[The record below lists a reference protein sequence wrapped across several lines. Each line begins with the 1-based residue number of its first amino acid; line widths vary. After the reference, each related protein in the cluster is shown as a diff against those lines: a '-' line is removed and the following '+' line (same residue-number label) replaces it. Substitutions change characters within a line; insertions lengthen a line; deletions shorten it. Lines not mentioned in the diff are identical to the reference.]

1 MGKKGESRTLNQ
13 ASKTRGAFK
22 RKIGIKTKFLTGVIL
37 ALLISPTIAAF
48 INRVVQR
55 MDDVVGDLVTGE
67 MSLVVAT
74 VINLV
79 VVSGLI
85 LILLQVIVI
94 RPLKNA
100 GTTLR
105 MISEQL
111 NLTERI
117 DVKAQDEIG
126 EMMHDLNR
134 FLETITDSMTEIQTA
149 SESVAT
155 ASVHIGEAGTETSVA
170 AAEVAKTIEDI
181 ARGADDQAQET
192 ERSVTS
198 INILGECIE
207 ENRQM
212 MGVMN
217 RTIGDALEVQ
227 QNGLLQVDQLVEK
240 AHQSGQAGDEAR
252 EMILETSASVDKIGQ
267 ASQMIHNIA
276 EQTNLLAL
284 NAAIEAAR
292 AGEAGRGFA
301 VVAEEI
307 RKLAEQS
314 NQFTGEIAA
323 VIDELTQKM
332 EQTVGTIQSAT
343 EKTREQTAY
352 VDEVRNGFQG
362 ISTTLAEMQRVVETL
377 NESSQKMEQQKESL
391 VMIAENLSAISQ
403 ENAAG
408 TEEASASVEEQTAA
422 MGEIAEAGNNLAK
435 LAAMMQSSVGRF
447 QLR

>member
-1 MGKKGESRTLNQ
+1 MGNSQMNQLQQEKGKMTG
-13 ASKTRGAFK
+13 KIK
-22 RKIGIKTKFLTGVIL
+22 RSIGIKTKFLLGVIL
-37 ALLISPTIAAF
+37 ALIISPTIAAF
-48 INRVVQR
+48 INRMVQQL
-55 MDDVVGDLVTGE
+55 DDAMGDLVTGE

-85 LILLQVIVI
+85 LILLEVIVI
-94 RPLKNA
+94 KPLKRA

-105 MISEQL
+105 LISEQL
-111 NLTERI
+111 NLTERVE
-117 DVKAQDEIG
+117 VKAGDEIG
-126 EMMHDLNR
+126 EMMADLNA
-134 FLETITDSMTEIQTA
+134 FLDTINDSITEIQTA
-149 SESVAT
+149 SRSVAK
-155 ASVHIGEAGTETSVA
+155 ASVQIGEASSETSVA

-181 ARGADDQAQET
+181 ARGADDQARET
-192 ERSVTS
+192 EHSVNS
-198 INILGECIE
+198 ITILGECIQ

-212 MGVMN
+212 MGFMN
-217 RTIGDALEVQ
+217 GTIDEVLAVQ
-227 QNGLLQVDQLVEK
+227 QKGLQQIEQLVEK

-252 EMILETSASVDKIGQ
+252 VMIVETSGSVDKIGQ

-314 NQFTGEIAA
+314 NRFTGEIAA

-332 EQTVGTIQSAT
+332 GKTVVTIEGAT
-343 EKTREQTAY
+343 EKTREQTVY
-352 VDEVRNGFQG
+352 VDEVRLGFQG
-362 ISTTLAEMQRVVETL
+362 ISSTLGEMQRVVENL
-377 NESSQKMEQQKESL
+377 NESSQRMEEQKDSL

-408 TEEASASVEEQTAA
+408 TEEASASVEEQTAS
-422 MGEIAEAGNNLAK
+422 MGEIAEAGTQLAR
-435 LAAMMQSSVGRF
+435 LAEKMAASVARF
-447 QLR
+447 RLQ